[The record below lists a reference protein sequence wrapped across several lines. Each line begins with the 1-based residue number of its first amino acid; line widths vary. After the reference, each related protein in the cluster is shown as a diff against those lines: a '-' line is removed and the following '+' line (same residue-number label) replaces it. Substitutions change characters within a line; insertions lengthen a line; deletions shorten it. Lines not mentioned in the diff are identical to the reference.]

1 MTRRPARTME
11 KTFESEINA
20 RATALRP
27 ATIYWYQRSSGLF
40 LDYLSTSHPQVTKLC
55 QLRRDPHIL
64 GWLRH
69 LYERQPRLANRTRT
83 GLIIAV
89 RRLLNDLAAGGPGAP
104 PDDLFSR
111 GDCPPHDKYLPRPLS
126 PEDDEKL
133 MEQLRRQKTM
143 RAYTL
148 RLLRGTGMRIG
159 ECLNL
164 AVDSLREVGPGY
176 WAIRVPLG
184 KLHTERWVPVDRETC
199 DVFHCLQSL
208 RNPPAR
214 EASQPFSQHL
224 LLQKNGKPPSY
235 RSIKVAL
242 AKIAQRAG
250 CSICPTPHQLRH
262 TYATSMLRA
271 GASLP
276 VLKELLGH
284 RGIEMTL
291 RYVQVSQ
298 VDLQREYRK
307 AVEKMKETN
316 TIPSLPSTD
325 AEALAPT
332 LQHLLDELLHRMEM
346 LRRHFD
352 NEEATRT
359 LRRIAYRL
367 YKIKEELKSL
377 HSPAK

>member
-1 MTRRPARTME
+1 MTRRPARAME
-11 KTFESEINA
+11 KIFESEISA

-27 ATIYWYQRSSGLF
+27 ATIYWYRRSIGLF
-40 LDYLSTSHPQVTKLC
+40 LNYLSTSYPQVTKLC
-55 QLRRDPHIL
+55 QLRPDPHIL
-64 GWLRH
+64 GWLCH
-69 LYERQPRLANRTRT
+69 LYERQPRLTNRTRT

-89 RRLLNDLAAGGPGAP
+89 RRLLNDLATRGPGAP
-104 PDDLFSR
+104 PDDLFSW
-111 GDCPPHDKYLPRPLS
+111 GDCPPHDEYLPRPLS

-133 MEQLRRQKTM
+133 MEQLRRHKTM
-143 RAYTL
+143 RAYAL
-148 RLLRGTGMRIG
+148 RLLRGTGIRIG

-164 AVDSLREVGPGY
+164 TVDSLREIGPGY

-199 DVFHCLQSL
+199 GVFHCLQSL

-214 EASQPFSQHL
+214 GASQAFSQHL
-224 LLQKNGKPPSY
+224 LLQQNGKPPSY
-235 RSIKVAL
+235 RSMNVTL
-242 AKIAQRAG
+242 AKMARQAG

-291 RYVQVSQ
+291 RYVEVSQ
-298 VDLQREYRK
+298 VDLQREYLE
-307 AVEKMKETN
+307 AVEKMKQTI
-316 TIPSLPSTD
+316 TIPSLPIMD
-325 AEALAPT
+325 AQALAPAW
-332 LQHLLDELLHRMEM
+332 QQVLDELLHRMEM
-346 LRRHFD
+346 LRRHLD
-352 NEEATRT
+352 DEQATRT
-359 LRRIAYRL
+359 LRRLSYRL
-367 YKIKEELKSL
+367 YKIREELKSL